1 MNETTL
7 EQYFIEDYK
16 RLKEENDELKA
27 RVSQY
32 EANAGNHDYGITD
45 LHQRYQAVRGS
56 STSSYYL
63 KKELSDGYATVDEWE
78 EWLALSDAALF
89 EKLEG
94 TYLKCT
100 YSEPYIEFEEHEFQ
114 YTLFVKESRTELTVF
129 SDGKQDSQ
137 LMKDYDDVCMKEWI
151 RASLKDQLIEVIM
164 SCIREDMQEA
174 IDDYKADLAK
184 EDGDE

>member
-32 EANAGNHDYGITD
+32 EANAVNREYGITD
-45 LHQRYQAVRGS
+45 LHQRCQAVRGS

-63 KKELSDGYATVDEWE
+63 KKELRGGHATVDEWE
-78 EWLALSDAALF
+78 EWLTLGDAELF
-89 EKLEG
+89 EKLKNAD
-94 TYLKCT
+94 LKCT
-100 YSEPYIEFEEHEFQ
+100 YSEPYIRFEEHEFQ
-114 YTLFVKESRTELTVF
+114 YTLFVKESRTEWTAF
-129 SDGKQDSQ
+129 SDGKEDSR
-137 LMKDYDDVCMKEWI
+137 LMKVSDDVCMEKWV
-151 RASLKDQLIEVIM
+151 RASLKDQLIGVII

-174 IDDYKADLAK
+174 IDDYKDDLAK
-184 EDGDE
+184 EESNE